1 MSANVQQPQQ
11 LNIQL
16 GEKEAEGIYANLA
29 IISHS
34 PAEFII
40 DFTRVLPGVP
50 KTKVY
55 ARIIMTPQH
64 AKSLLNALSDNIAK
78 YEEQFGEIKVM
89 SEPGK
94 SNKPIGFQA
103 PVEATP
109 HAENPG
115 ENQQGG
121 NQ

>member
-1 MSANVQQPQQ
+1 MTSTTQGAQQ

-50 KTKVY
+50 KTRVY
-55 ARIIMTPQH
+55 SRIIMTPQH
-64 AKSLLNALSDNIAK
+64 AKSFLNALKENISK
-78 YEEQFGEIKVM
+78 YEEQFGEIKAATHA
-89 SEPGK
+89 EK
-94 SNKPIGFQA
+94 ENKAIGFQPPKEA
-103 PVEATP
+103 EAT
-109 HAENPG
+109 E
-115 ENQQGG
+115 
-121 NQ
+121 

>member
-1 MSANVQQPQQ
+1 MSSNQQQPHQ

-55 ARIIMTPQH
+55 SRIIMTPQH
-64 AKSLLNALSDNIAK
+64 AKSFLNALKENIAK
-78 YEEQFGEIKVM
+78 FETQFGEINVVND
-89 SEPGK
+89 PAK
-94 SNKPIGFQA
+94 SNNAIGFQ
-103 PVEATP
+103 PP
-109 HAENPG
+109 LENMGPG
-115 ENQQGG
+115 EN
-121 NQ
+121 

>member
-1 MSANVQQPQQ
+1 MSANTQQPQQ

-55 ARIIMTPQH
+55 SRIIMTPQH
-64 AKSLLNALSDNIAK
+64 AKSFLNALSDNITK
-78 YEEQFGEIKVM
+78 FEEQFGEIKAM
-89 SEPGK
+89 NESAKENN
-94 SNKPIGFQA
+94 SIGFHP
-103 PVEATP
+103 PVDD
-109 HAENPG
+109 
-115 ENQQGG
+115 ENQQEK
-121 NQ
+121 